1 MTSVA
6 ATINEWAVDGSWVID
21 IETGLDL
28 ENSLEKEKKDLEKE
42 KEEKGEKREKGEIYI
57 IDVSSKRNVDL
68 DLGICV
74 NMSLR
79 VAKIMCGTY
88 WLLGVTTFIVMIA
101 LLITMQIRFII
112 NLVL

>member
-1 MTSVA
+1 MTKLERA
-6 ATINEWAVDGSWVID
+6 FYEILLWVID
-21 IETGLDL
+21 IETGLD
-28 ENSLEKEKKDLEKE
+28 EKELEKFGKSL
-42 KEEKGEKREKGEIYI
+42 EKGEIYI

-68 DLGICV
+68 DLGICI

>member
-21 IETGLDL
+21 IETGLD
-28 ENSLEKEKKDLEKE
+28 EKELEKFGKSL
-42 KEEKGEKREKGEIYI
+42 EKGEKREKGEIYI

-68 DLGICV
+68 DLGICI

>member
-21 IETGLDL
+21 IETGLD
-28 ENSLEKEKKDLEKE
+28 EKELEKFGKSL
-42 KEEKGEKREKGEIYI
+42 EKGEIYI

-68 DLGICV
+68 DLGICI

>member
-28 ENSLEKEKKDLEKE
+28 ENSLEKEKEK
-42 KEEKGEKREKGEIYI
+42 KGEKREKGEIYI
-57 IDVSSKRNVDL
+57 IDVSTKRNVDL
-68 DLGICV
+68 DLGICI